1 MHPQYRYWAPFG
13 RRFRHRSASAP
24 FGCRFFVIRHS
35 TFIQSSFRLSFGNL
49 SVVIILLFDR
59 HSSALGRHMR
69 RLVAICAVWSSFCR
83 IWPSSSSFGSSFNH
97 NTIVIQSTF
106 GCLSIV
112 ILRRSIAIRRRLR
125 RLVVVRS
132 LSGTFGPMVERFI
145 KNRHAHFLS
154 RRDSDNKLT

>member
-1 MHPQYRYWAPFG
+1 MQSDFVDAPAVSLLGAVWSSFSSSVG
-13 RRFRHRSASAP
+13 VCAVWLSFFRHRSASAP

-97 NTIVIQSTF
+97 NTI
-106 GCLSIV
+106 
-112 ILRRSIAIRRRLR
+112 
-125 RLVVVRS
+125 
-132 LSGTFGPMVERFI
+132 
-145 KNRHAHFLS
+145 
-154 RRDSDNKLT
+154 